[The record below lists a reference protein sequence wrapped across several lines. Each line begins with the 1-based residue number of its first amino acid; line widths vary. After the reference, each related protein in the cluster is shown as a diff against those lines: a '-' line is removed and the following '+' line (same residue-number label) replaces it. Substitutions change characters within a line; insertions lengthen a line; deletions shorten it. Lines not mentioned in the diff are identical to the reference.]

1 MANTIAYICPECGT
15 GHTQWMGFCY
25 VCGSGSPL
33 EEAPTPTSSP
43 FLPPPRS
50 NTTSITS
57 GTPRETSGPTE
68 LSEVSLEDTPRIIL
82 PYPEINRVLGGGLV
96 PGSVVLLAGDPGIG
110 KSTLM
115 LQMAG
120 ALAPEKLVDDA
131 RGSVLYVSGEES
143 ASQVR
148 LRGDRLGIDG
158 RNLLLLNETSAEN
171 VLGWMDKTEPV
182 AVLVDSIQTLYT
194 DESSSAPGTV
204 TQIREGARLLMGWAK
219 ANRTP
224 VIIAGHV
231 TKEGDVAGPRVLEH
245 MVDVVLHL
253 EGERTTELRI
263 LRSEK
268 NRFGSTDE
276 VALFQMEGNGLVE
289 VSDPSGQMLSQRKG
303 LVVGSVITPVLQ
315 GTRPILVEV
324 QALTAPVVGPMPRRV
339 ANGMEGSRLVLLA
352 TVLSRRAGIPLG
364 GQDIV
369 VNVTGGLR
377 VTETSADLAT
387 ALAIASSF
395 RDQPLE
401 TDVVALGEVGL
412 GGEVRPVAQ
421 MGRRL
426 QEAARLGLRK
436 AVIPEAAEVDPADVK
451 ALDIIPVATLNQA
464 IHALFPRARSA
475 GRGKGIS
482 VTAEG
487 EGET

>member
-1 MANTIAYICPECGT
+1 MPDTIQYICPECGT
-15 GHTQWMGFCY
+15 GHTQWMGFCFA
-25 VCGSGSPL
+25 CGSGSPL
-33 EEAPTPTSSP
+33 EEAPTAHASSP
-43 FLPPPRS
+43 FVPPRS
-50 NTTSITS
+50 DTTAW
-57 GTPRETSGPTE
+57 TPRETNGPTE
-68 LSEVSLEDTPRIIL
+68 LSEVSLEDTPRITL
-82 PYPEINRVLGGGLV
+82 PYPEMNRVLGGGLV

-115 LQMAG
+115 LQIAG
-120 ALAPEKLVDDA
+120 ALAPAKLVDDA

-143 ASQVR
+143 ATQVR
-148 LRGDRLGIDG
+148 LRAERLGISG
-158 RNLLLLNETSAEN
+158 RNLLLLNETAARD

-194 DESSSAPGTV
+194 DASTSAPGSV

-245 MVDVVLHL
+245 MVDVVLYL
-253 EGERTTELRI
+253 EGDRMSALRI

-276 VALFQMEGNGLVE
+276 VALFQMEASGLEE
-289 VSDPSGQMLSQRKG
+289 VSDPSGQLLSHRKG
-303 LVVGSVITPVLQ
+303 PIVGSVVTPVLQ
-315 GTRPILVEV
+315 GTRPMLVEI
-324 QALTAPVVGPMPRRV
+324 QALTAPVVGPTPRRV
-339 ANGMEGSRLVLLA
+339 ANGMEGNRLVLLA

-412 GGEVRPVAQ
+412 GGEVRSVSQ
-421 MGRRL
+421 IGRRL
-426 QEAARLGLRK
+426 QEAARLGLRR
-436 AVIPEAAEVDPADVK
+436 AVIPETAEIDPSDLK
-451 ALDIIPVATLNQA
+451 GIEIIPVATLTQA

-475 GRGKGIS
+475 SRGERVPVI
-482 VTAEG
+482 VEG
-487 EGET
+487 EGEA

>member
-57 GTPRETSGPTE
+57 GTPRETSEPTE

-436 AVIPEAAEVDPADVK
+436 AVIPEVAEVDPADVK

>member
-33 EEAPTPTSSP
+33 EEAPTPASSP
-43 FLPPPRS
+43 FVPPPRS
-50 NTTSITS
+50 NTTSTS
-57 GTPRETSGPTE
+57 SWTPRETNGPTE
-68 LSEVSLEDTPRIIL
+68 LSKVSLEDTPRIIL
-82 PYPEINRVLGGGLV
+82 PYPEMNRVLGGGLV

-115 LQMAG
+115 LQIAG
-120 ALAPEKLVDDA
+120 ALTPAKLVDDA

-143 ASQVR
+143 ATQVR
-148 LRGDRLGIDG
+148 LRAERLGIDG
-158 RNLLLLNETSAEN
+158 RNLLLLNETSAKD

-194 DESSSAPGTV
+194 DESSSAPGSV

-224 VIIAGHV
+224 VVIAGHV

-303 LVVGSVITPVLQ
+303 PVVGSVVTPVLQ
-315 GTRPILVEV
+315 GTRPMLVEV
-324 QALTAPVVGPMPRRV
+324 QALTAPVIGPMPRRV
-339 ANGMEGSRLVLLA
+339 ANGMEGNRLVLLA

-395 RDQPLE
+395 KDQSLE

-451 ALDIIPVATLNQA
+451 GLDIIPVATLNQA

-475 GRGKGIS
+475 GRGEGIP
-482 VTAEG
+482 VETEG
-487 EGET
+487 EDEA

>member
-1 MANTIAYICPECGT
+1 MPDTIQYICPECGT
-15 GHTQWMGFCY
+15 GHTQWMGFCSA
-25 VCGSGSPL
+25 CGSGSPL
-33 EEAPTPTSSP
+33 EEAPTAHSSSP
-43 FLPPPRS
+43 FIPPRVD
-50 NTTSITS
+50 NTAW
-57 GTPRETSGPTE
+57 TPRETNGPTE
-68 LSEVSLEDTPRIIL
+68 LSEVSLQDTPRIIL
-82 PYPEINRVLGGGLV
+82 PYPEMNRVLGGGLV

-115 LQMAG
+115 LQIAG
-120 ALAPEKLVDDA
+120 ALAPAKLVDDA

-143 ASQVR
+143 ATQVR
-148 LRGDRLGIDG
+148 LRAERLGISG
-158 RNLLLLNETSAEN
+158 RNLLLLNETAARD

-194 DESSSAPGTV
+194 DASTSAPGSV

-245 MVDVVLHL
+245 MVDVVLYL
-253 EGERTTELRI
+253 EGDRMSALRI

-276 VALFQMEGNGLVE
+276 VALFQMEGAGLVE
-289 VSDPSGQMLSQRKG
+289 VSDPSGQLLSHRKG
-303 LVVGSVITPVLQ
+303 PIVGSVVTPVLQ
-315 GTRPILVEV
+315 GTRPMLVEI
-324 QALTAPVVGPMPRRV
+324 QALTAPVVGPTPRRV
-339 ANGMEGSRLVLLA
+339 ANGMEGNRLVLLA

-377 VTETSADLAT
+377 VTEASADLAT

-412 GGEVRPVAQ
+412 GGEVRSVSQ
-421 MGRRL
+421 TGRRL
-426 QEAARLGLRK
+426 QEAARLGLRR
-436 AVIPEAAEVDPADVK
+436 AVIPETAEIDPSDLK
-451 ALDIIPVATLNQA
+451 GIEIIPVATLTQA

-475 GRGKGIS
+475 SRGERVPVI
-482 VTAEG
+482 VEG
-487 EGET
+487 EGEA

>member
-33 EEAPTPTSSP
+33 EEAPTLAPSP

-436 AVIPEAAEVDPADVK
+436 AVIPEVAEVDPADVK

>member
-1 MANTIAYICPECGT
+1 MADTIAYICPECGT

-25 VCGSGSPL
+25 ICGSGSPL
-33 EEAPTPTSSP
+33 EEAPPPTPQSSSP
-43 FLPPPRS
+43 FVPPGA
-50 NTTSITS
+50 TTSTW
-57 GTPRETSGPTE
+57 TPRGTNGPME

-82 PYPEINRVLGGGLV
+82 PYPEMNRVLGGGLV

-115 LQMAG
+115 LQIAG
-120 ALAPEKLVDDA
+120 ALAPAKLVDDA

-143 ASQVR
+143 ATQVR
-148 LRGDRLGIDG
+148 LRAERLGIDG
-158 RNLLLLNETSAEN
+158 RNLLLLNETSATD
-171 VLGWMDKTEPV
+171 VLGWMDKTEPT

-194 DESSSAPGTV
+194 DASTTAPGSV

-245 MVDVVLHL
+245 MVDVVLYL
-253 EGERTTELRI
+253 EGDRTSELRI

-276 VALFQMEGNGLVE
+276 VALFQMESTGLVE
-289 VSDPSGQMLSQRKG
+289 VSDPSGQMLSKRKG
-303 LVVGSVITPVLQ
+303 PIVGSVVTPVLQ
-315 GTRPILVEV
+315 GTRPIIVEV
-324 QALTAPVVGPMPRRV
+324 QALTAPVVGPTPRRV
-339 ANGMEGSRLVLLA
+339 ANGMEGNRLVLLA

-369 VNVTGGLR
+369 VNVTGGLK
-377 VTETSADLAT
+377 VNEASADLAT

-426 QEAARLGLRK
+426 QEAARLGLRR
-436 AVIPEAAEVDPADVK
+436 AVVPEAAEIDPADMNGME
-451 ALDIIPVATLNQA
+451 IIPVATLMQA

-475 GRGKGIS
+475 GRGESASIATEGKGE
-482 VTAEG
+482 A
-487 EGET
+487 

>member
-1 MANTIAYICPECGT
+1 MADIIAYICPECGT

-25 VCGSGSPL
+25 ICGSGSPL
-33 EEAPTPTSSP
+33 EEAPVPNSRASSP
-43 FLPPPRS
+43 FVPPRA
-50 NTTSITS
+50 TTTTW
-57 GTPRETSGPTE
+57 TPRGTNGPIE
-68 LSEVSLEDTPRIIL
+68 LSDVSLEDTPRINL
-82 PYPEINRVLGGGLV
+82 PYPEMNRVLGGGLV

-115 LQMAG
+115 LQIAG
-120 ALAPEKLVDDA
+120 ALAPAKLVDDA

-143 ASQVR
+143 ATQVR
-148 LRGDRLGIDG
+148 LRAERLGIDG
-158 RNLLLLNETSAEN
+158 RNLLLLNETAAN
-171 VLGWMDKTEPV
+171 DVLGWMDKTEPA

-194 DESSSAPGTV
+194 DVSTTAPGSV

-245 MVDVVLHL
+245 MVDVVLYL
-253 EGERTTELRI
+253 EGDRTSELRI

-276 VALFQMEGNGLVE
+276 VALFQMEATGLVE

-303 LVVGSVITPVLQ
+303 PIVGSVVTPVLQ
-315 GTRPILVEV
+315 GTRPMLVEV
-324 QALTAPVVGPMPRRV
+324 QALTAPVVGPTPRRV
-339 ANGMEGSRLVLLA
+339 ANGMEGNRLVLLA

-369 VNVTGGLR
+369 VNVTGGLK
-377 VTETSADLAT
+377 VNEASADLAT

-395 RDQPLE
+395 RDQPLD

-426 QEAARLGLRK
+426 QEAARLGLRR
-436 AVIPEAAEVDPADVK
+436 AVIPEAAELDPADMNGMEIV
-451 ALDIIPVATLNQA
+451 PVATLMQA
-464 IHALFPRARSA
+464 IHALFPRASLA
-475 GRGKGIS
+475 GRGARVPV
-482 VTAEG
+482 VTERESEA
-487 EGET
+487 